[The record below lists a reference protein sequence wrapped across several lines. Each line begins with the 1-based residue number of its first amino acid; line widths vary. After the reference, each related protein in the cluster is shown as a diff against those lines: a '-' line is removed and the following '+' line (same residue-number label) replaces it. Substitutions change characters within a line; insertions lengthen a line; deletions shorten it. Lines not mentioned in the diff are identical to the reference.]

1 MEESEVIHAQK
12 KTVAL
17 MGCLNVD
24 TFQMPDGEFRIDL
37 SSISDALGYASN
49 WLSRITTRKGKAY
62 KTLLGKGFTDY
73 QREVRVTRSGKSG
86 ASKAFTISVDDFL
99 AAVDYAASENNPIA
113 IAYLSAAAKRST
125 VDDIREAWG
134 QERLN
139 LDERRRV
146 YCEELAKAFTDSEWA
161 ETSGA
166 GQAFDWNNAKD
177 PEWLMMMFST
187 NWQPSA
193 LLQGIDMDQ
202 YAEEWYAREEAEY
215 NLNLHQD

>member
-1 MEESEVIHAQK
+1 MDESEVIYAQK
-12 KTVAL
+12 KTVEL
-17 MGCLNVD
+17 MGCLKVD
-24 TFQMPDGEFRIDL
+24 TYQMPDGEFRIDL

-62 KTLLGKGFTDY
+62 KALVGKGFTDY

-86 ASKAFTISVDDFL
+86 ASRASTISIDDFL
-99 AAVDYAASENNPIA
+99 AAVDYAADEYNPIA
-113 IAYLSAAAKRST
+113 IAYLSATAKRST

-139 LDERRRV
+139 LEERRRI
-146 YCEELAKAFTDSEWA
+146 YCQELAKAFTDAEWA

-166 GQAFDWNNAKD
+166 GQAFDWDKAKD
-177 PEWLMMMFST
+177 PEWLMAMFST
-187 NWQPSA
+187 NWQPSL

-202 YAEEWYAREEAEY
+202 YAEEWYAKEEEEFEEV
-215 NLNLHQD
+215 